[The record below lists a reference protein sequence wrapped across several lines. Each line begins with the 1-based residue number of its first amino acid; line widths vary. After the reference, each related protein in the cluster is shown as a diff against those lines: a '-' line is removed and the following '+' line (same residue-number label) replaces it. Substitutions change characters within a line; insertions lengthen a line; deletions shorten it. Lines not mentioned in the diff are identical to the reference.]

1 MEVMT
6 PTVNVTANPLMVPV
20 AIQYRMTAVMSE
32 VILESKM
39 AENALSKELRI
50 ATRKGRPIS
59 FSSRRR
65 S

>member
-6 PTVNVTANPLMVPV
+6 PTVSVTAKPLMVPV
-20 AIQYRMTAVMSE
+20 AIQYRMTAVMRE
-32 VILESKM
+32 VMLESKM
-39 AENALSKELRI
+39 AEKALSKELRI

-59 FSSRRR
+59 FSSLRR